1 MMKRYLLRLGIPTV
15 LAVMLAGILL
25 MLNNFELRTKVSA
38 TLVVTDSGQIKAYVD
53 PGAALQAGDTLTL
66 VQTPAGDI
74 TLRVDTVWTE
84 PAARVARVSP
94 LDGHTPRLAAR
105 LGGQTL
111 VQAYYYSGQVRLRDL
126 VFRRMLKPAGTG
138 KALN

>member
-25 MLNNFELRTKVSA
+25 MLNNFEMRTKVSA
-38 TLVVTDSGQIKAYVD
+38 TLVVNRQRADQGLCG
-53 PGAALQAGDTLTL
+53 PGRSLQAGDTLTL

-74 TLRVDTVWTE
+74 TLRIDTVWTE

-94 LDGHTPRLAAR
+94 LTAIRHGWRPVWAGRPWCRLITIQATSDCATWCSGACSSPRGR
-105 LGGQTL
+105 EK
-111 VQAYYYSGQVRLRDL
+111 R
-126 VFRRMLKPAGTG
+126 
-138 KALN
+138 